1 MKEKIKQLF
10 GLFGA
15 FAVVGVTTFGGGY
28 AMLPALQREVV
39 EKRRWATEEEVMD
52 WYAIG
57 QCTPGVIA
65 VNTATFVGQKQAGVW
80 GGIFATL
87 GVVFPS
93 LVIIMIIAAF
103 IQNFAHLPAV
113 QNAFAG
119 IRVCVCVLILNAVVK
134 LWKKSVVDWKT
145 FLIFLLV
152 FAGSVFLNVSPV
164 LYVLAAALAGIVIK
178 EPWLVCMPLVGFV
191 AAVGMLVSYA
201 LLVDDCRLYWGLWF
215 GLSFLVMMVVPGHI
229 INRKAKRACSGN

>member
-65 VNTATFVGQKQAGVW
+65 VNTATFVGQMQAGVW

-178 EPWLVCMPLVGFV
+178 ELE
-191 AAVGMLVSYA
+191 A
-201 LLVDDCRLYWGLWF
+201 
-215 GLSFLVMMVVPGHI
+215 
-229 INRKAKRACSGN
+229 RKA

>member
-1 MKEKIKQLF
+1 MKDKLKRLG
-10 GLFGA
+10 GLFA
-15 FAVVGVTTFGGGY
+15 TFAVVGVTTFGGGY

-39 EKRRWATEEEVMD
+39 EKRRWATDEEIMD

-65 VNTATFVGQKQAGVW
+65 VNTATFVGQKLAGVL

-93 LVIIMIIAAF
+93 LVIISIIAAF

-113 QNAFAG
+113 QSAFAG

-145 FLIFLLV
+145 LLIFIAV
-152 FAGSVFLNVSPV
+152 FACSVFLSISPV
-164 LYVLAAALAGIVIK
+164 IYVLAAAIAGIIVK
-178 EPWLVCMPLVGFV
+178 ELE
-191 AAVGMLVSYA
+191 A
-201 LLVDDCRLYWGLWF
+201 
-215 GLSFLVMMVVPGHI
+215 
-229 INRKAKRACSGN
+229 RKS

>member
-65 VNTATFVGQKQAGVW
+65 VNTATFVGQKQAGIP

-178 EPWLVCMPLVGFV
+178 ELE
-191 AAVGMLVSYA
+191 A
-201 LLVDDCRLYWGLWF
+201 
-215 GLSFLVMMVVPGHI
+215 
-229 INRKAKRACSGN
+229 RKA

>member
-1 MKEKIKQLF
+1 
-10 GLFGA
+10 
-15 FAVVGVTTFGGGY
+15 
-28 AMLPALQREVV
+28 
-39 EKRRWATEEEVMD
+39 MD

-134 LWKKSVVDWKT
+134 LWKKIRRGLED
-145 FLIFLLV
+145 
-152 FAGSVFLNVSPV
+152 VSDLPARV
-164 LYVLAAALAGIVIK
+164 RGQRVSECLAGA
-178 EPWLVCMPLVGFV
+178 VCARG
-191 AAVGMLVSYA
+191 
-201 LLVDDCRLYWGLWF
+201 
-215 GLSFLVMMVVPGHI
+215 
-229 INRKAKRACSGN
+229 RARRHRHQGTGGA

>member
-1 MKEKIKQLF
+1 MKEKLSQLF
-10 GLFGA
+10 KLFCT

-39 EKRRWATEEEVMD
+39 EKRGWADDEEIMD

-65 VNTATFVGQKQAGVW
+65 VNTATFVGQKQAGAV
-80 GGIFATL
+80 GGMVATL

-93 LVIIMIIAAF
+93 LVIITIIAAF

-113 QNAFAG
+113 QSAFAG

-134 LWKKSVVDWKT
+134 LWKKSVIDKIT
-145 FLIFLLV
+145 LLIFIAV
-152 FAGSVFLNVSPV
+152 FLCSVFLDISPV
-164 LYVLAAALAGIVIK
+164 IYVVLAALAGIVVK
-178 EPWLVCMPLVGFV
+178 ELE
-191 AAVGMLVSYA
+191 A
-201 LLVDDCRLYWGLWF
+201 
-215 GLSFLVMMVVPGHI
+215 
-229 INRKAKRACSGN
+229 RKS

>member
-39 EKRRWATEEEVMD
+39 EKRRWATEEEAMD

-65 VNTATFVGQKQAGVW
+65 VNTATFVGQKQAGIP

-178 EPWLVCMPLVGFV
+178 ELE
-191 AAVGMLVSYA
+191 A
-201 LLVDDCRLYWGLWF
+201 
-215 GLSFLVMMVVPGHI
+215 
-229 INRKAKRACSGN
+229 RKA

>member
-1 MKEKIKQLF
+1 MWRAAPERTEHMKKYWELF
-10 GLFGA
+10 IA
-15 FAVVGVTTFGGGY
+15 FARVGVMTFGGGY
-28 AMLPALQREVV
+28 AMIPILERELID
-39 EKRRWATEEEVMD
+39 KRGWTTNEELMD
-52 WYAIG
+52 YYAVA

-178 EPWLVCMPLVGFV
+178 ELE
-191 AAVGMLVSYA
+191 A
-201 LLVDDCRLYWGLWF
+201 
-215 GLSFLVMMVVPGHI
+215 
-229 INRKAKRACSGN
+229 RKA

>member
-1 MKEKIKQLF
+1 MKDKLKQL
-10 GLFGA
+10 GRLFIT

-39 EKRRWATEEEVMD
+39 EKRRWATDEEVMD

-65 VNTATFVGQKQAGVW
+65 VNTATFVGQKLAGVL

-93 LVIIMIIAAF
+93 LVIITIIAAF

-113 QNAFAG
+113 QSAFAG

-145 FLIFLLV
+145 LLIFIAV
-152 FAGSVFLNVSPV
+152 FACSVFLSISPV
-164 LYVLAAALAGIVIK
+164 VYVIAAALAGIVVK
-178 EPWLVCMPLVGFV
+178 ELE
-191 AAVGMLVSYA
+191 A
-201 LLVDDCRLYWGLWF
+201 
-215 GLSFLVMMVVPGHI
+215 
-229 INRKAKRACSGN
+229 RKS

>member
-1 MKEKIKQLF
+1 MKEKLRQLF

-65 VNTATFVGQKQAGVW
+65 VNTATFVGQKQAGIP

-145 FLIFLLV
+145 FLVFLLV
-152 FAGSVFLNVSPV
+152 FAGSVFLNISPV
-164 LYVLAAALAGIVIK
+164 LYVLAAAVAGIVIR
-178 EPWLVCMPLVGFV
+178 ELE
-191 AAVGMLVSYA
+191 A
-201 LLVDDCRLYWGLWF
+201 
-215 GLSFLVMMVVPGHI
+215 
-229 INRKAKRACSGN
+229 RKA